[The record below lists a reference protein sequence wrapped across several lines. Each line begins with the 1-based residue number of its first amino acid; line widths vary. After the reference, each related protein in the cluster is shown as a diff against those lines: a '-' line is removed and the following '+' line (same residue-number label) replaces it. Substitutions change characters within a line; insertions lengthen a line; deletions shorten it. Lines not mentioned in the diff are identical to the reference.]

1 MHQQH
6 VNNLFRQLHPHAQR
20 EGSKCIQ
27 SAMASLQS
35 PATQQ
40 AAQQAAQKLLAQ
52 LTPVIVSVA
61 RGLVGR

>member
-1 MHQQH
+1 MQQH
-6 VNNLFRQLHPHAQR
+6 LNNLSRQLQPHAQR
-20 EGSKCIQ
+20 TGGQYIQ

-40 AAQQAAQKLLAQ
+40 AAQQAAQQLLAK
-52 LTPVIVSVA
+52 LTPVLVSVA